1 MLNALVMGEYDTSSS
16 MLSDLY
22 KKAAEL
28 AAQGE
33 PFAIAT
39 VVRVEGSSS
48 ARRGSKAIIDW
59 QGKLILGWVGGGC
72 AESSV
77 KSEAL
82 KSIDTE
88 RPQLITLDMRDEELG
103 VGMPCGGKMEVF
115 IEPVL
120 PEPDLLIVGH
130 GRIAET
136 LSILGHLM
144 GFAVTVNDPAADQR
158 AFPHASRIVTEDFD
172 LTETPIG
179 PKSFVVIA
187 TQHKRDHLW
196 LQKALEGNAAYV
208 ALIASR
214 HRAKLVLD
222 YLAASGIPTGKIAT
236 VQSPAG
242 LNLGAATPEEIALS
256 IVSQMVALRRGSVTP
271 LGLRKAELENQAD
284 PTDKV
289 IQVCETG
296 GVE

>member
-1 MLNALVMGEYDTSSS
+1 MF
-16 MLSDLY
+16 SDLY
-22 KKAAEL
+22 SKAAEL
-28 AAQGE
+28 ATQGK
-33 PFAIAT
+33 PYAIAT

-48 ARRGSKAIIDW
+48 ARQGSKAIIDS
-59 QGKLILGWVGGGC
+59 QGKLVLGWVGGGC
-72 AESSV
+72 AESAV

-82 KSIDTE
+82 KSMETGK
-88 RPQLITLDMRDEELG
+88 PQLITLDMRDEALG
-103 VGMPCGGKMEVF
+103 VGMPCGGKMDVF

-120 PEPDLLIVGH
+120 PEPELLIVGH
-130 GRIAET
+130 GRISET

-144 GFAVTVNDPAADQR
+144 GFTVTVNDPGADR
-158 AFPHASRIVTEDFD
+158 SAFPNASRIVAEDFD

-179 PKSFVVIA
+179 PRSFVVIA

-196 LQKALEGNAAYV
+196 LQKALEGNASYV

-222 YLAASGIPTGKIAT
+222 YLAASGIPAEKISS

-242 LNLGAATPEEIALS
+242 LHLGAATPEEIALS
-256 IVSQMVALRRGSVTP
+256 VMSQMVAVRRSGSLSP
-271 LGLRKAELENQAD
+271 LSLKGSDLETQASH
-284 PTDKV
+284 TDKV

-296 GVE
+296 EVG